1 MSPEQAQGKEIDHRS
16 DIFSFGCILF
26 EAVTG
31 RKTFEGTDAI
41 DTLNKIIREPVAPIS
56 DFRTDL
62 PNDLQRIVRRCL
74 VKDREERY
82 QTIKDVA
89 LELRELRREMEGS
102 AFDTTAPPMR
112 SQTTGGGVQTQLT
125 SGAVPTESSASSP
138 STHASSA
145 EYIVSGIKQH
155 KLAVTIALIA
165 LAAAVGL
172 GIYLKARN
180 SEVAIESIAV
190 LPFQNRSGEADTEY
204 LSDGLVGIANLS
216 VISIAEVKSQSY
228 EFGVP
233 VQK

>member
-1 MSPEQAQGKEIDHRS
+1 MGGLGEEDPTVALSPHPRVSPSITTPGVILGTVGYMSPEQSQGKEIDHRS

-102 AFDTTAPPMR
+102 AFDTTTSPPGG
-112 SQTTGGGVQTQLT
+112 QTTGGGVQTQLT
-125 SGAVPTESSASSP
+125 GGTAPTESSASSP

-145 EYIVSGIKQH
+145 E
-155 KLAVTIALIA
+155 
-165 LAAAVGL
+165 
-172 GIYLKARN
+172 
-180 SEVAIESIAV
+180 
-190 LPFQNRSGEADTEY
+190 
-204 LSDGLVGIANLS
+204 
-216 VISIAEVKSQSY
+216 
-228 EFGVP
+228 
-233 VQK
+233 